1 MPKRLINRPLLILL
15 PTLIVL
21 GLATAAL
28 IYFYDT
34 PSVLKNNST
43 KQIRRHEIV
52 WQMTKKAEA
61 LAESQKYPEAEKLT
75 RRLIKISPEN
85 IQLAKILG
93 ESCYRQ
99 GKFQEAFEIYQK
111 ISEKRPDDAA
121 NYNNMGQCLVMQ
133 NRYEE
138 GIKKLIIARNLDPEF
153 PTIYLNLSNV
163 YEKIGN
169 KDAALDNYKRYL
181 EKTRK

>member
-15 PTLIVL
+15 PALIAV
-21 GLATAAL
+21 GLATATL

-34 PSVLKNNST
+34 PDQLKNSST

-61 LAESQKYPEAEKLT
+61 LVESHKYPEAEKLT
-75 RRLIKISPEN
+75 RRLIKITPDN
-85 IQLAKILG
+85 IQLAKLLG

-99 GKFQEAFEIYQK
+99 GKFQEAYEIYQK
-111 ISEKRPDDAA
+111 LSEKRPEDAA

-133 NRYEE
+133 NRLNE
-138 GIKKLIIARNLDPEF
+138 GINKLLVARDLDPDF
-153 PTIYLNLSNV
+153 PTIYLNLSTA

-181 EKTRK
+181 EKIRK